1 MRLVLLLLLV
11 LSVSLVAPVAALAT
25 TTFTFST
32 SDNPFDPAGSRSAVA
47 NQGWWADV
55 LANHDDNENYFVG
68 IGLLH
73 QMDHRAFFTFDLASL
88 PAAPVVSAT
97 LRLTRFNSSS
107 ANEATETLAFFD
119 VSTDAATLNQNDR
132 LDLGV
137 FADLGSGK
145 SYGAF
150 DVPGVGP
157 GTDVFEFAL
166 GAAALADL
174 QAAAGGWF
182 SIGAM
187 LASDDGSDAL
197 FISSSS
203 YDSIQQLVVVIPE
216 PFTGALLLVGLLGLA
231 RFGPSRGN
239 RQEPRSGRGQPTA

>member
-1 MRLVLLLLLV
+1 VRLLYLPAVLLLV
-11 LSVSLVAPVAALAT
+11 LSVSLAAPVAAPAT
-25 TTFTFST
+25 TALTFST
-32 SDNPFDPAGSRSAVA
+32 SDNPFDPSGSRSAVA

-73 QMDHRAFFTFDLASL
+73 QMDHRDFFTFDLGSL

-97 LRLTRFNSSS
+97 LRLTRFGSST

-132 LDLGV
+132 LDLGI

-145 SYGAF
+145 SYGVF
-150 DVPGVGP
+150 DVPGMGP
-157 GTDVFEFAL
+157 DMDVFEFAL
-166 GAAALADL
+166 SPAALADI

-182 SIGAM
+182 SIGGM

-197 FISSSS
+197 FIGSSS
-203 YDSIQQLVVVIPE
+203 YASIQQLVVVIPE
-216 PFTGALLLVGLLGLA
+216 PATGALLMAGLLGLA
-231 RFGPSRGN
+231 RLRPSRV
-239 RQEPRSGRGQPTA
+239 